1 MTEADVLMD
10 KRDRFAVNLRR
21 ARQDAGISQ
30 EELAERC
37 ELHRTEVSLLERGGR
52 EPRLGT
58 MIKLATA
65 LGTNAE
71 ALWGSAG
78 TRKRASTKSTNRA
91 SRRSLGQNEPAEAT
105 RQQFFDDV
113 VGRAEEAVDIAE
125 ETLRVVDDFD
135 RLFERDLL
143 DSLP

>member
-10 KRDRFAVNLRR
+10 KRDRFAVNLRK
-21 ARQDAGISQ
+21 ARQAAGISQ

-65 LGTNAE
+65 LGTDAE
-71 ALWGSAG
+71 ALCAG
-78 TRKRASTKSTNRA
+78 IGWDPKA
-91 SRRSLGQNEPAEAT
+91 
-105 RQQFFDDV
+105 RQYK
-113 VGRAEEAVDIAE
+113 IA
-125 ETLRVVDDFD
+125 DP
-135 RLFERDLL
+135 
-143 DSLP
+143 S